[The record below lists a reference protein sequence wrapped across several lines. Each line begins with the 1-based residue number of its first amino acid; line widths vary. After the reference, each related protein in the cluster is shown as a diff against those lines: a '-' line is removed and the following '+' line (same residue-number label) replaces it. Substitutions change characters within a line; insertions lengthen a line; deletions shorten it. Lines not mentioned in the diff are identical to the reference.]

1 MDSHDIISFISGYA
15 HTVYLKGI
23 KNKKNKK
30 KFKINYKKKKN

>member
-23 KNKKNKK
+23 KNKK